1 MKVLAKFMLTSHTH
15 EGYGSNHHG
24 HEFTFT
30 PQYDPKIPE
39 DQRFNKASPSGKM
52 TIQVDNPAVVEFW
65 TTQVGRQFYLDFT
78 PADDAA

>member
-15 EGYGSNHHG
+15 EGYGGNHHL
-24 HEFTFT
+24 HQFTFT
-30 PQYDPKIPE
+30 PQYNPKIPE